1 MKNHLNR
8 RPYLRFVSAPSA
20 DAGGEASDAQD
31 APVADGAAEKAQEA
45 PVAGGAAEKAKET
58 DWEAEA
64 RKWKEMSRKNESRM
78 KENAEKAR
86 LYDEAQ
92 EQGKSELQKAQ
103 EAAAK
108 AEARATALES
118 KVLRA
123 QVAAAKGVDADLLS
137 GTSQE
142 ELEAS
147 ADRLLA
153 WRSAQ
158 TPKGAPAT
166 DAGVRGDEI
175 RAAKQLTRED
185 LKKMSSSEI
194 VKARKDGQL
203 NNLMGIA

>member
-1 MKNHLNR
+1 MKNHLKH
-8 RPYLRFVSAPSA
+8 RPYLRFVDATSAETGGDASA
-20 DAGGEASDAQD
+20 AQD
-31 APVADGAAEKAQEA
+31 APAAAAEDTAQQ
-45 PVAGGAAEKAKET
+45 V

-64 RKWKEMSRKNESRM
+64 RKWKELSRKNESRM

-108 AEARATALES
+108 AEARVKALE
-118 KVLRA
+118 VQATRA

-137 GTSQE
+137 GSTLE

-153 WRSAQ
+153 WRGAQ
-158 TPKGAPAT
+158 IPKGAPAS
-166 DAGVRGDEI
+166 DAGHRGEEI
-175 RAAKQLTRED
+175 RSSKQLTRED
-185 LKKMSSSEI
+185 LKNMSAEQI
-194 VKARKDGQL
+194 NQARRAGQL
-203 NNLMGIA
+203 NDVMGLA

>member
-1 MKNHLNR
+1 MKTHLSY
-8 RPYLRFVSAPSA
+8 RPRLRFVSAPSA
-20 DAGGEASDAQD
+20 DAGGEVSDAQD
-31 APVADGAAEKAQEA
+31 APVADGAAEKAQE
-45 PVAGGAAEKAKET
+45 T

-64 RKWKEMSRKNESRM
+64 RKWKELSRKNEARM
-78 KENAEKAR
+78 KENAEKAK

-92 EQGKSELQKAQ
+92 EQGKTELQKAQ

-108 AEARATALES
+108 AEARAAALET

-153 WRSAQ
+153 WRGAQ
-158 TPKGAPAT
+158 TPKGAPSS

-175 RAAKQLTRED
+175 RAVKQLTRED
-185 LKKMSSSEI
+185 LKTMSAEQI
-194 VKARKDGQL
+194 NQARRAGQL
-203 NNLMGIA
+203 NDVMGLA